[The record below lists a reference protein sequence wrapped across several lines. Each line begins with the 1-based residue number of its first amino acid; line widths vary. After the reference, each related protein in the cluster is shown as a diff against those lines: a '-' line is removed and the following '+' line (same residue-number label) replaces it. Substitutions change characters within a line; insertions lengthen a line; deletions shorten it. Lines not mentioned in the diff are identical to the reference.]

1 MRAITVVLALLVVVC
16 APVSA
21 SAKGLM
27 KVVICGA
34 DGCADATSR
43 VGHGDRMLDN
53 SLAEAAPDARAPFY
67 RVKVI
72 IGERSRP
79 EGRMTMLYVPSL
91 NLLRS
96 EDEATQTVS
105 WTRLSSV
112 SRRLF
117 GRAVAGRR
125 PLAAARLPLGGPK
138 TTGALAP
145 EVVAPPAE
153 ASVEGDGGLPAAAIA
168 GLALAGALAAGVT
181 TWWRVRRRA
190 RGAG

>member
-1 MRAITVVLALLVVVC
+1 MRAITVVLALLVAMF
-16 APVSA
+16 APASA

-43 VGHGDRMLDN
+43 VGHDDRMLDN

-67 RVKVI
+67 RVKLTV
-72 IGERSRP
+72 GEGGRAGSRW
-79 EGRMTMLYVPSL
+79 TVLYVPSL
-91 NLLRS
+91 DLLRS
-96 EDEATQTVS
+96 EDEATSTVS
-105 WTRLSSV
+105 WSRLTSA

-117 GRAVAGRR
+117 HRAVAGRR
-125 PLAAARLPLGGPK
+125 PLDAARLPLGGPK

-145 EVVAPPAE
+145 EVVPPPAQ
-153 ASVEGDGGLPAAAIA
+153 ASVAGDGGLPAAAIV
-168 GLALAGALAAGVT
+168 GLALAGALAAGAT
-181 TWWRVRRRA
+181 TRWLVRRPG